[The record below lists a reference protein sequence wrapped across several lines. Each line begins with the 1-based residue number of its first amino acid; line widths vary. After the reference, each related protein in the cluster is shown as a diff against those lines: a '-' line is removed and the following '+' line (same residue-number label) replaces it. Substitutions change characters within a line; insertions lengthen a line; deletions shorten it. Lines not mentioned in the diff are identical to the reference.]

1 MNETLSFRTRLWILF
16 TVSSSVITYT
26 AGPEEVPSVL
36 QHSIN
41 VDELA
46 LSDGD
51 EPAVSR
57 VIILQGTSDQDGVC
71 RFKKTN
77 TENSRTWFD
86 YVSFWVRNAPSHP
99 QHTAVKQTL
108 GSTHG
113 CSRSRRRVSWRR
125 V

>member
-1 MNETLSFRTRLWILF
+1 MNKPLSYRTPLWILF
-16 TVSSSVITYT
+16 TVSASVITYT

-71 RFKKTN
+71 RFKKTK
-77 TENSRTWFD
+77 TLKTAERGSVT
-86 YVSFWVRNAPSHP
+86 SHS
-99 QHTAVKQTL
+99 
-108 GSTHG
+108 GSEMDLLTH
-113 CSRSRRRVSWRR
+113 SVQQ
-125 V
+125 

>member
-1 MNETLSFRTRLWILF
+1 M
-16 TVSSSVITYT
+16 TYT

-57 VIILQGTSDQDGVC
+57 VIILQRTSYQDGVC
-71 RFKKTN
+71 RFMKTK
-77 TENSRTWFD
+77 TLKTAD
-86 YVSFWVRNAPSHP
+86 HGLITSHS
-99 QHTAVKQTL
+99 
-108 GSTHG
+108 GSEMDLLTH
-113 CSRSRRRVSWRR
+113 SVQQ
-125 V
+125 

>member
-1 MNETLSFRTRLWILF
+1 MNKPLSYRTHLWILF
-16 TVSSSVITYT
+16 TVSASVITYT

-57 VIILQGTSDQDGVC
+57 VIILQGTSYQDGVC
-71 RFKKTN
+71 R
-77 TENSRTWFD
+77 
-86 YVSFWVRNAPSHP
+86 
-99 QHTAVKQTL
+99 VKQTKTL
-108 GSTHG
+108 KTAERGSMTSHSGSEMDLLTH
-113 CSRSRRRVSWRR
+113 SAQQ
-125 V
+125 